1 MSARQAV
8 ADDDRIAIVGMAGR
22 FPGAD
27 DVEALWE
34 LSVCGGSGVRRVSGR
49 DGLVPYRGVVDGA
62 DRFDATFFGVPTHE
76 AQMTDPQQRMLL
88 EVAQHAFDDAS
99 MDPTRASGAVAVY
112 AACAPTAT
120 TAPADSVSG
129 TYEWVL
135 ATSADFAATRLSYRL
150 GLRGESMT
158 VQTGCSSSLV
168 AVHLGVQALLS
179 GQADVVLAGGVS
191 FPGDQE
197 SGYPTEEGMIASPS
211 GRCRPFDADADGTV
225 PGGGAALV
233 VLKRLTDAEHDGD
246 RVHAV
251 ILGSG
256 TNNDGSTKV
265 GFMAPSP
272 TGQAEA
278 IATAH
283 AVAGVDAGSIGYV
296 ETHGTGTQLGDE
308 VEIEGLRRAFNL
320 DPDRPGP
327 CRLGS
332 LKANCGHLDRAAGVA
347 GLVRAVLALKHRT
360 IPPMAGFERADPA
373 LDLDGA
379 GFEVPSAPVGWETEG
394 TPRRAG
400 VSSFGVGGTNVHVV
414 LEEAPSRQPAP
425 SVPAG
430 DVLLPLSGHVSAVVA
445 HQATGLAGW
454 LAARPGIDLGQ
465 VGRALSLDRR
475 AREHRSWVVAGSPE
489 QAAGALTA
497 TPGPVVAAATP
508 TVVFAFPGQGEP
520 VVDGMAELYHTEPV
534 FRAAL
539 DECAEVIRNLAGFDI
554 RADLYGQHDRA
565 ELARWYEDMSRF
577 QPAQFAVE
585 WATVELW
592 RSWGVSADAVIG
604 HSLGEIVAAV
614 YAGVLSLAD
623 GLAFVVERSRR
634 MEEAPL
640 GETISVALPARDV
653 EERLTGDLTVAAVN
667 GHELTAVTG
676 PVPQVAALKAEL
688 TRSEVFFRPLNIRRS
703 PHGPAMREPARL
715 LRSYLSSFAL
725 APPTVRIVSNV
736 TGDWIGDRIATPD
749 YWATQLCSPV
759 RFTDQLSRVAELDDV
774 VVLVVGP
781 GTGLGRMISHEL
793 AGRVRAVVASGRG
806 ADDPGGDRR
815 AVLVAAGELWSHGVA
830 VDLARLAH
838 PSRYATALPPTCFD
852 HGRRWPVGQPAR
864 RERSAPAG
872 RLPDPGA
879 WLYEPERTLLSR
891 PAVPAVPVTI
901 AWHGAP
907 GAEHDAFLRA
917 AVSRGHTLVPLDH
930 VTSAPPSEGPRDVLW
945 WFGNDP
951 HDLLRRAAAL
961 ADLLGRQ
968 ATGTRVW
975 LVTGD
980 DGNGS
985 GLSARNLAHAVAR
998 VLPQENVGCA
1008 WTAVTLSVSVQGH
1021 ELDLAAGHLIDAVAD
1036 GTDGTVLTVDT
1047 TGARRLGFRRSWPH
1061 WRARPLRESGCY
1073 VITGGLGPVG
1083 RAMAL
1088 ALAREVPA
1096 TVVVLGRRAGSAVPD
1111 EVTALAAR
1119 LREAGSR
1126 LEYRSVDV
1134 TDTAAVVACFAD
1146 LRSRFGRIDGVV
1158 HAAGF
1163 TDRAAFPLAADAA
1176 PELVEVVAAA
1186 KMDGARAIHDALAPD
1201 DADFVLLCSSLSVV
1215 LGGVRFGPYVAAN
1228 DALDEFAARRYA
1240 AGDDRWVSVGWDAWT
1255 DGDDAVPD
1263 PVGPARYAL
1272 TARDGHEVFRRLLSV
1287 GGPVVWVSTG
1297 DLDAR
1302 LVEVADQVGMGP
1314 QAAVPDGAV
1323 TTADPGG
1330 LVRAVLT
1337 ELLGA
1342 VPPDHDRDL
1351 RLDGLE
1357 SLAILQIVTR
1367 LRDRTGVRIALAD
1380 ALRSLSVTGLEALV
1394 SRVVSAPDRA
1404 SGFLITPTP
1413 PAADHPTSSTQR
1425 RWLELLPEGYG
1436 GLDLAVEVE
1445 CGYPAEQL
1453 VRAVERTIDRH
1464 GGLRT
1469 VFHRRGDTWRQSVT
1483 QGQPVKLV
1491 DLSAFT
1497 EAEQRAE
1504 ISRLVQTAGDSWFDF
1519 GRTPPFEVTIARL
1532 AEGRRH
1538 AMLIHA
1544 HHVLFDGWS
1553 SSIFLRDVA
1562 EELDSEPGKAPLQY
1576 VDYAAAQWDYLHSP
1590 ALLAARSYWREHFAG
1605 APAPTRVP
1613 GDVGDGT
1620 GDAGDGAADDR
1631 GELLTFALGEATS
1644 AALRDRSAALGTTP
1658 FGLMMTAYAVLVH
1671 RLTGDDDLVL
1681 GTTAAGRPSAEAEEI
1696 VGVFVNPLPLRVQI
1710 DPGGKVGDLVSRV
1723 HHSLVGFHDHGN
1735 YPLEDLVT
1743 AVPPFIGLGL
1753 NDTFQC
1759 YLLYQNYWRPEA
1771 GTVRY
1776 QPMQLDTPYHH
1787 KVMRDWE
1794 IVLAE
1799 GEAGLTGE
1807 LWYRTSRYSASWAEG
1822 CAASFRKLLGR
1833 FATDAEIFR
1842 SPVGA
1847 LLDQ

>member
-1 MSARQAV
+1 MSSREAV

-27 DVEALWE
+27 DVDALWD
-34 LSVCGGSGVRRVSGR
+34 LSVRGGSGVREVSAR
-49 DGLVPYRGVVDGA
+49 DGLVPYRGVVDGT
-62 DRFDATFFGVPTHE
+62 DLFDAAFFGVPAHE
-76 AQMTDPQQRMLL
+76 AQMTDPQQRVLL
-88 EVAQHAFDDAS
+88 EVAQHALDDAS
-99 MDPTRASGAVAVY
+99 IDPSRAPGVVAVY

-120 TAPADSVSG
+120 AAPVGSVSAA
-129 TYEWVL
+129 YEWTL

-191 FPGDQE
+191 FPPDQE

-233 VLKRLTDAEHDGD
+233 VLKRLTDAERDGD
-246 RVHAV
+246 RVHGV

-308 VEIEGLRRAFNL
+308 VEIEGLRRAFKL
-320 DPDRPGP
+320 DPYRTGP

-347 GLVRAVLALKHRT
+347 GLVRAVLALTYRT
-360 IPPMAGFERADPA
+360 IPPMAGFERANPA
-373 LDLDGA
+373 LDLDGS
-379 GFEVPSAPVGWETEG
+379 GFEVPSAPVAWETDG
-394 TPRRAG
+394 APRRAG

-414 LEEAPSRQPAP
+414 LEEAPRRQPAP
-425 SVPAG
+425 STPAG
-430 DVLLPLSGHVSAVVA
+430 DVLLPLSGHVSPVVA
-445 HQATGLAGW
+445 SQAAELANW
-454 LAARPGIDLGQ
+454 LAARPGTDLGQ

-475 AREHRSWVVAGSPE
+475 PREHRSWMVADSAA
-489 QAAGALTA
+489 QAATALTA
-497 TPGPVVAAATP
+497 PPGPVFAAASP

-520 VVDGMAELYHTEPV
+520 VVDGMPELYRTEPV

-539 DECAEVIRNLAGFDI
+539 DECAEVIRDLTGVDV
-554 RADLYGQHDRA
+554 RADLYGQHDHA
-565 ELARWYEDMSRF
+565 ELARRYEDMARF
-577 QPAQFAVE
+577 QPTQFAVE
-585 WATVELW
+585 WATAELW
-592 RSWGVSADAVIG
+592 RSWGVSADVVIG

-614 YAGVLSLAD
+614 HAGVLSLAD

-640 GETISVALPARDV
+640 GETISVALPVR
-653 EERLTGDLTVAAVN
+653 EIEKRLTGELTVAAVN

-676 PVPQVAALKAEL
+676 PVADMAAFKAEL
-688 TRSEVFFRPLNIRRS
+688 NRSEVFFRPLNIRRS

-715 LRSYLSSFAL
+715 LRTFLSSFAL
-725 APPTVRIVSNV
+725 APPAVRIVSNV
-736 TGDWIGDRIATPD
+736 TGDWIGDRIATAD

-759 RFTDQLSRVAELDDV
+759 RFTDQLSRIAEQDDV
-774 VVLVVGP
+774 VVLVIGP
-781 GTGLGRMISHEL
+781 GTSLSRMISHEL
-793 AGRVRAVVASGRG
+793 TGRVRAVVASGRS
-806 ADDPGGDRR
+806 ADDQGGDRR
-815 AVLVAAGELWSHGVA
+815 AILAAAGELWSHGVA
-830 VDLARLAH
+830 VDLARLA
-838 PSRYATALPPTCFD
+838 PPTRYATALPPTRFD

-879 WLYEPERTLLSR
+879 WLYEPDHTRLSR
-891 PAVPAVPVTI
+891 PAVPATPSIV

-907 GAEHDAFLRA
+907 GAQHDAFLRA

-930 VTSAPPSEGPRDVLW
+930 VTSAPQGQGPRNVLW
-945 WFGNDP
+945 WLGNDP
-951 HDLLRRAAAL
+951 YDLLRRAAAL

-975 LVTGD
+975 LVAGD
-980 DGNGS
+980 DGSGP
-985 GLSARNLAHAVAR
+985 GLSARNVAHAVAR

-1008 WTAVTLSVSVQGH
+1008 WTVVTLGAPA
-1021 ELDLAAGHLIDAVAD
+1021 EGAGLDLAAGHLIDTLVA
-1036 GTDGTVLTVDT
+1036 GTEGTVLTVDT
-1047 TGARRLGFRRSWPH
+1047 TGVRRLGFRRSWPH
-1061 WRARPLRESGCY
+1061 WRARPLREQGCY

-1083 RAMAL
+1083 RALAQAL
-1088 ALAREVPA
+1088 AKEVPA
-1096 TVVVLGRRAGSAVPD
+1096 TVVVLGRRAVETVDD
-1111 EVTALAAR
+1111 EVTDLAAR

-1134 TDTAAVVACFAD
+1134 SDAAGVAACFAD

-1163 TDRAAFPLAADAA
+1163 TDRASFPLAAEAA
-1176 PELVEVVAAA
+1176 PQLVEAVAAA
-1186 KMDGARAIHDALAPD
+1186 KVDGARAIAESLAPD

-1228 DALDEFAARRYA
+1228 DALDEFAARRHA
-1240 AGDDRWVSVGWDAWT
+1240 AGDERWVSVGWDAWT
-1255 DGDDAVPD
+1255 DGDHAVPD

-1272 TARDGHEVFRRLLSV
+1272 TAGDGHEVFRRLLSV
-1287 GGPVVWVSTG
+1287 RGPVVWVSTG

-1302 LVEVADQVGMGP
+1302 LVEVADQIGTGSEAVLPG
-1314 QAAVPDGAV
+1314 AAAHPP
-1323 TTADPGG
+1323 ADPGD
-1330 LVRAVLT
+1330 LVRTVLT

-1342 VPPDHDRDL
+1342 VPPDPDRDL

-1367 LRDRTGVRIALAD
+1367 LRDRTGVRLTLAD

-1394 SRVVSAPDRA
+1394 SRVVSAPNRA
-1404 SGFLITPTP
+1404 PGFLITPTP
-1413 PAADHPTSSTQR
+1413 AAADHPTSSTQR
-1425 RWLELLPEGYG
+1425 RWLELLPQGYG

-1445 CGYPAEQL
+1445 TGYPAEQL

-1464 GGLRT
+1464 SGVRT

-1483 QGQPVKLV
+1483 RGQPVKVV
-1491 DLSAFT
+1491 DLSALS

-1504 ISRLVQTAGDSWFDF
+1504 IGRLVQAAGESWFDL
-1519 GRTPPFEVTIARL
+1519 GRTPPFEITVARL

-1538 AMLIHA
+1538 ALLIHA

-1553 SSIFLRDVA
+1553 SSIFLQEVA
-1562 EELDSEPGKAPLQY
+1562 EALETEPGKPPLQY
-1576 VDYAAAQWDYLHSP
+1576 VDYAAAQWDYLRSP
-1590 ALLAARSYWREHFAG
+1590 ALLAAREYWREHFAG

-1620 GDAGDGAADDR
+1620 TDDR
-1631 GELLTFALGEATS
+1631 GDLLTFTVDRAT
-1644 AALRDRSAALGTTP
+1644 ATALRDRAAALGTTP
-1658 FGLMMTAYAVLVH
+1658 FGLMMTAYALLVH
-1671 RLTGDDDLVL
+1671 RLSGDHDLVL

-1696 VGVFVNPLPLRVQI
+1696 VGVFVNPLPLRVRV
-1710 DPGGKVGDLVSRV
+1710 DPRGAVGDLVSRV
-1723 HHSLVGFHDHGN
+1723 HRSLVGFHDHGN
-1735 YPLEDLVT
+1735 YPLEDLVA

-1759 YLLYQNYWRPEA
+1759 YLLYQNYWRPQ
-1771 GTVRY
+1771 GGVVRY
-1776 QPMQLDTPYHH
+1776 RPMQLDSPYHH
-1787 KVMRDWE
+1787 KLMRDWE

-1799 GEAGLTGE
+1799 GEDGLTGE
-1807 LWYRTSRYSASWAEG
+1807 LWYRTSRFSASWAEG
-1822 CAASFRKLLGR
+1822 CAKSFQELLGR
-1833 FATDAEIFR
+1833 FATDAEFFGT
-1842 SPVGA
+1842 PVGA
-1847 LLDQ
+1847 LPEH

>member
-1 MSARQAV
+1 MSAREAV

-27 DVEALWE
+27 DVDALWE
-34 LSVCGGSGVRRVSGR
+34 LSVRGGSGVRRVSGR

-62 DRFDATFFGVPTHE
+62 DRFDATFFGVPAHE

-99 MDPTRASGAVAVY
+99 IDPTRAAGAVAVY

-246 RVHAV
+246 RVHGV

-308 VEIEGLRRAFNL
+308 VEIEGLRRAFKL

-379 GFEVPSAPVGWETEG
+379 GFEVPSAPVRWETDG

-414 LEEAPSRQPAP
+414 LEEAPDRQPAP
-425 SVPAG
+425 SAPAG

-454 LAARPGIDLGQ
+454 LAARPGSDLGQ

-475 AREHRSWVVAGSPE
+475 AREHRSWVVAGSPA

-520 VVDGMAELYHTEPV
+520 VVDGMAELYRTEPV

-539 DECAEVIRNLAGFDI
+539 DECAEVIRDLAGFDI

-640 GETISVALPARDV
+640 GETISVALPVRDV

-688 TRSEVFFRPLNIRRS
+688 IRSEVFFRPLNIRRS

-725 APPTVRIVSNV
+725 APPAVRIVSNV

-759 RFTDQLSRVAELDDV
+759 RFTEQLSRVAELDDV

-793 AGRVRAVVASGRG
+793 AGRVRAVVTSGRG

-830 VDLARLAH
+830 VDLARLAQ

-872 RLPDPGA
+872 RLSDPGA

-891 PAVPAVPVTI
+891 PAAPAAPLTI

-907 GAEHDAFLRA
+907 GAQHDAFLRA

-945 WFGNDP
+945 WLGNDP

-980 DGNGS
+980 DESGS

-1008 WTAVTLSVSVQGH
+1008 WTAVTLSAPTQGH
-1021 ELDLAAGHLIDAVAD
+1021 ELDLAAGHLIDALAA

-1047 TGARRLGFRRSWPH
+1047 TGVRQLGFRRSWPH

-1096 TVVVLGRRAGSAVPD
+1096 TVVVLGRRAGSAVHD
-1111 EVTALAAR
+1111 EVTALTAR
-1119 LREAGSR
+1119 LREAGSG

-1134 TDTAAVVACFAD
+1134 TDAAAVVACLAD

-1186 KMDGARAIHDALAPD
+1186 KMDGAQAIHDALAPD

-1228 DALDEFAARRYA
+1228 DALDEFAERRHA

-1314 QAAVPDGAV
+1314 QPAAPDSAV

-1413 PAADHPTSSTQR
+1413 TAADHPTSSTQR

-1464 GGLRT
+1464 SGLRT

-1562 EELDSEPGKAPLQY
+1562 EELGSEPGRAPLQY

-1613 GDVGDGT
+1613 GDVGSGP
-1620 GDAGDGAADDR
+1620 GDAGDGTADDR
-1631 GELLTFALGEATS
+1631 GELLTFTLGEATS

-1671 RLTGDDDLVL
+1671 RLTGDGDLVL

-1710 DPGGKVGDLVSRV
+1710 DSGVKVGDLVSRV

-1759 YLLYQNYWRPEA
+1759 YLLYQNYWRPQA
-1771 GTVRY
+1771 GAVQY

-1807 LWYRTSRYSASWAEG
+1807 LWYRTSRYSASWAEK
-1822 CAASFRKLLGR
+1822 CAASFRNLLGR